1 MKPYYLKLN
10 HEMLAWA
17 VLQRTATRR
26 LDLMYS
32 ELIEYD
38 MAMIKPCLP
47 QEVESVLDIGCG
59 IAAIDARLHG
69 LYPDADF
76 YLLDRSALDV
86 QYGKATEQ
94 VFYTS
99 LQTALRMMVNN
110 GVPVKQVHLLEAA
123 DDYVIP
129 SDTKVDL
136 ALSLFAWGWHFPL
149 GKYAEEVARLVKP
162 GGLLIVD
169 IRNDEGEE
177 ILLESFDLET
187 ALDLFDGTRRF
198 YRRKN
203 VIHS

>member
-17 VLQRTATRR
+17 VLQRTAIRR

-32 ELIEYD
+32 EIIEYD
-38 MAMIKPCLP
+38 LATMKRWLP
-47 QEVESVLDIGCG
+47 QRVESVLDIGCG

-69 LYPDADF
+69 IYPDADF
-76 YLLDRSALDV
+76 YLLDKTALNV
-86 QYGKATEQ
+86 QYGEATEQ

-123 DDYVIP
+123 DDYTIP
-129 SDTKVDL
+129 FDTKVDL
-136 ALSLFAWGWHFPL
+136 ALSLFAWGWHFSL
-149 GKYAEEVARLVKP
+149 GTYAEEVVRLVRP
-162 GGLLIVD
+162 DGLLIVD
-169 IRNDEGEE
+169 VRNNEGEE
-177 ILLESFDLET
+177 ILLESFELENSIG
-187 ALDLFDGTRRF
+187 LFDGTRCF

-203 VIHS
+203 DG